1 MVVKQ
6 IAMNVIEVALPWL
19 KVTYRQRKL
28 EHLFNTNFKGKDQT
42 VAGQR
47 LQYFVESQLILEGND
62 NMIMV

>member
-47 LQYFVESQLILEGND
+47 L
-62 NMIMV
+62 